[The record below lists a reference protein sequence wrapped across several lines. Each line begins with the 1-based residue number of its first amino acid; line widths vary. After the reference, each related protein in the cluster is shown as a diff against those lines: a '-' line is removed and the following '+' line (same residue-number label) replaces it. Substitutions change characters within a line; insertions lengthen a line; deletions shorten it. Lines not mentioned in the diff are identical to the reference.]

1 MDAQSCAGES
11 TALLALATACA
22 AQAALDH
29 DAGRTAPAW
38 PNRLIEENFWRA
50 IRHGLDGKLIDL
62 DAVAEI
68 PATAAVERLLEWTAD
83 ARAELSLDEHLGDLG
98 SLLANGNGSQRQ
110 RRRAND
116 GETMPDVYA
125 ATVADTRATYATAG
139 AALAA
144 PCGEATR

>member
-22 AQAALDH
+22 AQAALDY
-29 DAGRTAPAW
+29 DAGRTRAGFRS
-38 PNRLIEENFWRA
+38 RLIEENLWRA
-50 IRHGLDGKLIDL
+50 IRHGLDGRLIDL

-68 PATAAVERLLEWTAD
+68 PAAAAVERLLEWTAD
-83 ARAELSLDEHLGDLG
+83 ARAELGARRAPGDLG
-98 SLLANGNGSQRQ
+98 SLLANGNGAQRQ

-116 GETMPDVYA
+116 GEPMEDIYA

-139 AALAA
+139 RALAA